1 MILIYVTNPN
11 KQEAE
16 KVINHLI
23 DKKLIACGNIFPIT
37 SCYLWKGEKENSNE
51 FVCLLKTKNENWEV
65 VKKEIKKIHSYDIP
79 CIIKINVEANKEYD
93 DWVGDEVE

>member
-1 MILIYVTNPN
+1 MILIYVTNPS

-51 FVCLLKTKNENWEV
+51 FVCLLKTKNENWENCC
-65 VKKEIKKIHSYDIP
+65 KGNSKDSFL
-79 CIIKINVEANKEYD
+79 
-93 DWVGDEVE
+93 